1 MTATDLRRMLVPV
14 VAAAVALP
22 LLVAASPTAEG
33 DDEGVLAIEIVSN
46 RADLLSGG
54 DVRVRLD
61 LPAEADPDD
70 LTVELGDEDVTD
82 AFALRPNGR
91 IEALLEDVEAGEHV
105 LRARIGSGEAAEQ
118 VLSMH
123 PNGGPV
129 FSGPH
134 VEPWEC
140 QPTAE
145 DQLCNEAPR
154 YVFRYRTIH
163 GTWEDYDPDDPP
175 SDVSTTTT
183 DEGETVPFIVRHEV
197 GYQNR
202 DQYRIAVLY
211 DPEQPWEA
219 WNPQDA
225 WNHKVLITHGSS
237 CGTTYSAGSAPDV
250 EGDTVLGDSP
260 TEALSRGFAVMS
272 TALNHA
278 GHNCNL
284 VTQAES
290 LVMAKERI
298 VERYGD
304 IRYTIGTGCSGGSLT
319 QQQVANA
326 YPGIYQGIL
335 PACSFPD
342 AWSTGQQLI
351 DLFGLN
357 RYLHDPSRWAPGVVW
372 DPLSIA
378 AVEGHPNHVNSVVFE
393 SVYWNDLGNPTSGCS
408 DVPSERRYHPQ
419 DNPDGVR
426 CTLMDYM
433 VNVLGPRE
441 PDVWSPVEREVG
453 HGFAGIPLDNV
464 GVQYG
469 LQALEDGRITPA
481 QFVDLNV
488 EAGGGD
494 IDTGFTPE
502 RLEADQ
508 PALRNSYLSGA
519 VNTANNLDQVAII
532 DLRGPDHGVFHD
544 AYRSWTIRA
553 RLEREHGRFDNHV
566 IWVGHA
572 PLIGD
577 PRFTTEALLAM
588 DEWLEAVDADDRDA
602 PLADRIA
609 DNRPGDLE
617 DRCSQ
622 IPGVEAIELPGLG
635 RVCEHEHVQSRYGTP
650 RMVAG
655 SGVETDVQKCRLRP
669 HRRSDYYPVTF
680 TDAQWEALD
689 EVFADGVCD
698 YSRPGVDQVGAVPW
712 RTYQDDVD
720 GEVVYGGQP
729 LGRAPERSGVGWT
742 SPAFSSWLDADSTDG
757 TDADATDEVDGP
769 PGGDG
774 PGSGHD
780 RAPDGPHGGDRG
792 GDGPPG
798 RDRAPE
804 AGHGSSR
811 SPRS

>member
-1 MTATDLRRMLVPV
+1 MMRGTARRRMLAS
-14 VAAAVALP
+14 AAAVAVALP
-22 LLVAASPTAEG
+22 LLVAATPST
-33 DDEGVLAIEIVSN
+33 DDGSDPSVDIEIVSN
-46 RADLLSGG
+46 RADLVSGG

-61 LPAEADPDD
+61 LPVRANLDD
-70 LTVELGDEDVTD
+70 LAVHLGETDVTD
-82 AFALRPNGR
+82 EFALRPSGHV
-91 IEALLEDVEAGEHV
+91 EALLEGVDVGEHV
-105 LRARIGSGEAAEQ
+105 IRAQVGTSDIAEQ
-118 VLSMH
+118 TLAMH

-140 QPTAE
+140 QSSAE
-145 DQLCNEAPR
+145 DELCNEAPT
-154 YVFRYRTIH
+154 YFFRYRNTR
-163 GTWEDYDPDDPP
+163 GTWADYDPEDPP
-175 SDVSTTTT
+175 SDVATTTT
-183 DEGETVPFIVRHEV
+183 DEGQTVPFIVRHEV

-219 WNPQDA
+219 WDPQDA
-225 WNHKVLITHGSS
+225 WNHKVLITHGFS
-237 CGTTYSAGSAPDV
+237 CGTSYSAGSAPDV

-260 TEALSRGFAVMS
+260 TEALARGFAVMS
-272 TALNHA
+272 TALNNA

-326 YPGIYQGIL
+326 FPGIYQGIL

-357 RYLHDPSRWAPGVVW
+357 RYLHDPSRWGPGVVW
-372 DPLSIA
+372 DPLSIG

-408 DVPSERRYHPQ
+408 DVPSGERYHPE
-419 DNPDGVR
+419 DNPAGVR

-441 PDVWSPVEREVG
+441 PEVWSPMEQEAGR
-453 HGFAGIPLDNV
+453 GFGGIPLDNV
-464 GVQYG
+464 GVRYG
-469 LQALEDGRITPA
+469 LQALEDGRINAA

-519 VNTANNLDQVAII
+519 VNTANNLDEVAII

-553 RLEREHGRFDNHV
+553 RLEREHGRFDNHI
-566 IWVGHA
+566 IWVGHV

-577 PRFTTEALLAM
+577 PGFTTEALVAM
-588 DEWLEAVDADDRDA
+588 DEWLEKVEADERDA

-609 DNRPGDLE
+609 DNRPDDLQ

-622 IPGVEAIELPGLG
+622 VPGVEAIELPGLG

-655 SGVETDVQKCRLRP
+655 SGVETDVQKCQLKP
-669 HRRSDYYPVTF
+669 HRRQDYYPVTF
-680 TDAQWEALD
+680 TDAQWESLD

-698 YSRPGVDQVGAVPW
+698 YTRPGVDQVGTVPW
-712 RTYQDDVD
+712 RTYQDGVQ
-720 GEVVYGGQP
+720 GEVVFGGKP
-729 LGRAPERSGVGWT
+729 LGRAPERSGTGWT
-742 SPAFSSWLDADSTDG
+742 SPGFASWLEADDTDG
-757 TDADATDEVDGP
+757 EHAEDGVDERPGADQPGAGNGHGADGERRP
-769 PGGDG
+769 
-774 PGSGHD
+774 
-780 RAPDGPHGGDRG
+780 R
-792 GDGPPG
+792 G
-798 RDRAPE
+798 RDRNDRPPAQEHVPV
-804 AGHGSSR
+804 GDFSSR
-811 SPRS
+811 P